1 MPPIALV
8 LLIILLPKG
17 LTGSFQDFFS
27 RKKF

>member
-8 LLIILLPKG
+8 LLIIFLPKG
-17 LTGSFQDFFS
+17 LTGSLQDFFS